1 MRTLQDVLDELDEMD
16 VDADETLI
24 SRTAF
29 NYLIGQA
36 KEVLAA
42 TEEEEEE
49 WVDPLPE
56 HK

>member
-16 VDADETLI
+16 VDPSEVRI
-24 SRTAF
+24 SRAAR

-42 TEEEEEE
+42 EEEEGEE
-49 WVDPLPE
+49 
-56 HK
+56 